1 MTKSLVGLVLV
12 MVVGLLGGCA
22 TAWNAPP
29 PSDSSTSRRSGIAGR
44 VDSGGVI
51 AGTGGGMPAR
61 SGMGRAGK

>member
-1 MTKSLVGLVLV
+1 MKKSLVGLLIV
-12 MVVGLLGGCA
+12 MVVALLGGCA
-22 TAWNAPP
+22 TAWNATT

-61 SGMGRAGK
+61 SAMGRAGK